1 METWAR
7 EPSEAEDSVN
17 VLLAGPP
24 GRVTEWYQLLMADR
38 RFRVGSF
45 ANDPDDL
52 QRKLANQPEVVV
64 VDATI
69 FAGPAPLIE
78 LLTSVPGAA
87 YVVLPGNVPDDIKG
101 QVQAVPS
108 VKGAFRGDVN
118 LAELAGR
125 MYDTVMSLRTR
136 APALGAP
143 WLGDRRRGGVAGLR
157 IITVWNEAG
166 GMGKT
171 TIATNLAYEAARRR
185 LRTLLVGLG
194 APDDLPL
201 ILGLNPEPNIAGW
214 QANPTPEGL
223 KAIIQ
228 PLGDLDV
235 IAGFRTVIDESR
247 ALGIPA
253 EKPESIP
260 SLAMTAAYNGYAV
273 IVLDAP
279 PSSIAPAA
287 IMAANTLILVA
298 RPTASGAQR
307 TVEAYRTVVQRLAGE
322 HRIAAA
328 NIFVALNMT
337 ASGDYAPDEWH
348 QMIAGALRKAG
359 MGAPPVAVSI
369 PEDTAVRV
377 AQNEAKLAM
386 LASDSLARGIH
397 TLADALFGTRDDG
410 RSNEKGR
417 AFTFAGIK
425 VKFKR

>member
-1 METWAR
+1 
-7 EPSEAEDSVN
+7 
-17 VLLAGPP
+17 
-24 GRVTEWYQLLMADR
+24 
-38 RFRVGSF
+38 
-45 ANDPDDL
+45 
-52 QRKLANQPEVVV
+52 
-64 VDATI
+64 
-69 FAGPAPLIE
+69 
-78 LLTSVPGAA
+78 
-87 YVVLPGNVPDDIKG
+87 
-101 QVQAVPS
+101 
-108 VKGAFRGDVN
+108 
-118 LAELAGR
+118 
-125 MYDTVMSLRTR
+125 
-136 APALGAP
+136 
-143 WLGDRRRGGVAGLR
+143 
-157 IITVWNEAG
+157 
-166 GMGKT
+166 
-171 TIATNLAYEAARRR
+171 
-185 LRTLLVGLG
+185 
-194 APDDLPL
+194 
-201 ILGLNPEPNIAGW
+201 
-214 QANPTPEGL
+214 
-223 KAIIQ
+223 
-228 PLGDLDV
+228 
-235 IAGFRTVIDESR
+235 
-247 ALGIPA
+247 
-253 EKPESIP
+253 
-260 SLAMTAAYNGYAV
+260 MTAAYNGYAV

-337 ASGDYAPDEWH
+337 ANGDYAPDEWH

-410 RSNEKGR
+410 RSIEKGH